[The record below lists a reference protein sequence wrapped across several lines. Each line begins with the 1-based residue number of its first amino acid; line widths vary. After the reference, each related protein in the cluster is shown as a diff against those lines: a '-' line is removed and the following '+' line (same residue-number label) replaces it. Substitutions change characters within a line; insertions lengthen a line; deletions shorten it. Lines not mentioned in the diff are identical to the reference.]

1 MSALPPSSRPP
12 GFGGRGNGKLEI
24 FKFCLYVSIPV
35 VASIIYGTPENMQ
48 SIVNKFRFVEY
59 PAEDTRG
66 GDVLVGQ
73 SISREE
79 RAKAV
84 ATAAA
89 GREAGKEEGQL
100 QAEKK
105 GGWGGLWRK

>member
-1 MSALPPSSRPP
+1 MLTYSIVFPRSPVPSSPSSLPPSSPFP
-12 GFGGRGNGKLEI
+12 V
-24 FKFCLYVSIPV
+24 YTVPV

-73 SISREE
+73 SVSREE

-84 ATAAA
+84 AAAAA
-89 GREAGKEEGQL
+89 GKEAGKEGGRPEG
-100 QAEKK
+100 EKK

>member
-1 MSALPPSSRPP
+1 
-12 GFGGRGNGKLEI
+12 
-24 FKFCLYVSIPV
+24 
-35 VASIIYGTPENMQ
+35 MQ